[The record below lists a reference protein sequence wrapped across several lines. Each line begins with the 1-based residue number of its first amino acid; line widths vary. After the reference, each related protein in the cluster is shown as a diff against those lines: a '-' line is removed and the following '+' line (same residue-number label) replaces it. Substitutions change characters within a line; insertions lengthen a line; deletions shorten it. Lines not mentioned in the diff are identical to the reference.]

1 MTDFVTG
8 TTCVFNFKFDTFTL
22 KEWPGVHSFSYGE
35 WKDTLW
41 VFGGRVDGLHGK
53 EEGFNYKN
61 SNRNIY
67 SLQVGQL
74 SARQWDFKV
83 MDPRILKI
91 LNSANSQY
99 VQEGNKLYIM
109 GGYGETYFGIYETLP
124 YMMVIDLEALSMT
137 LRTGNFIDSCITI
150 WEDPIFTVTGG
161 KLVKADSLYCSATI
175 SL

>member
-1 MTDFVTG
+1 MMVMIQNRYFVLLIFILLTNLNFAQ
-8 TTCVFNFKFDTFTL
+8 VKFNFKFDTFTL

-41 VFGGRVDGLHGK
+41 IFGGRVDGLHGK

-67 SLQVGQL
+67 SFQVGQL
-74 SARQWDFKV
+74 SAIQWDFKV

-109 GGYGETYFGIYETLP
+109 
-124 YMMVIDLEALSMT
+124 
-137 LRTGNFIDSCITI
+137 
-150 WEDPIFTVTGG
+150 
-161 KLVKADSLYCSATI
+161 
-175 SL
+175 